1 MGDTSGLQFI
11 PMPVKYFL
19 LAEKFANSLMCVG
32 FKLLSTNQHS
42 KFRQELVEMIPGL
55 RRFAYGLTGS
65 TSDGDDLVQATLER
79 AINREHQLLEDKSL
93 YGWVFS
99 ILRSTWKNELRSRM
113 IRRGNGSVNV
123 DLLPDESDLASQEK
137 LQLKQNLHDRVM
149 ALPEDFRSA
158 LLLIDVVGFSYTEAA
173 EVLNIPKGTL
183 MSRLARAR
191 TKLIDTET
199 NQSNPA
205 NDPHKVSHSIEKEVQ
220 R

>member
-1 MGDTSGLQFI
+1 MR
-11 PMPVKYFL
+11 
-19 LAEKFANSLMCVG
+19 VG
-32 FKLLSTNQHS
+32 FQLLLTSHDS
-42 KFRQELVEMIPGL
+42 KFRQELVGMIPRL

-65 TSDGDDLVQATLER
+65 TSDGDDLVQTTLER
-79 AINREHQLLEDKSL
+79 AINREHQLLDDKSL

-99 ILRSTWKNELRSRM
+99 ILRSTWKNELRSRNL
-113 IRRGNGSVNV
+113 RRGNGSVNV
-123 DLLPDESDLASQEK
+123 DSLSDESDSACQEK

-191 TKLIDTET
+191 NKLINDET
-199 NQSNPA
+199 LVSTPA
-205 NDPHKVSHSIEKEVQ
+205 NDPHKVSQSIEQEVHK
-220 R
+220 